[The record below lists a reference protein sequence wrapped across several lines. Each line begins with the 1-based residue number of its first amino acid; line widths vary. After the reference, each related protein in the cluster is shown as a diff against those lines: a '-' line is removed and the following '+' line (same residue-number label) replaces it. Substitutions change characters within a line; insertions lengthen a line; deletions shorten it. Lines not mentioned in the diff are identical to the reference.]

1 MKADGVMSDISPTP
15 TSTTLRLKPAVTD
28 VNSAQSR
35 GQAGPTTATSSTAP
49 AGDTV
54 TISASARA
62 ATPEPGAGAVLTEDE
77 AQNTAVS
84 LRQQIGLAGLS
95 ASARQNA
102 AVLSLIRP
110 QR

>member
-1 MKADGVMSDISPTP
+1 MSNISPTP
-15 TSTTLRLKPAVTD
+15 TSTTLRLKPVVTD
-28 VNSAQSR
+28 VNSTQSR
-35 GQAGPTTATSSTAP
+35 SQAGAATAISGAVP

-54 TISASARA
+54 NISATAQASS
-62 ATPEPGAGAVLTEDE
+62 PEHGASAVLTEEE
-77 AQNTAVS
+77 AQSTAVN

-95 ASARQNA
+95 ASAKQNA